1 MSILIET
8 NSNQKDVQKKILKE
22 RAILIDHLLYKEKEV
37 GCKEWFSKKVW
48 SIFKKC

>member
-8 NSNQKDVQKKILKE
+8 NSNQKDIQKKILKE
-22 RAILIDHLLYKEKEV
+22 RAIDYLLYKEKEV

>member
-37 GCKEWFSKKVW
+37 GCKE
-48 SIFKKC
+48 